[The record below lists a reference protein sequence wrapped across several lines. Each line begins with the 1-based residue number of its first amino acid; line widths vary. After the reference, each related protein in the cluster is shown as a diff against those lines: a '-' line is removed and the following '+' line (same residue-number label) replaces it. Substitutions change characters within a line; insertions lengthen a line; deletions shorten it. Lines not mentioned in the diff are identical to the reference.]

1 MKALAQRWYQE
12 STPRVTYM
20 AETFAEWEKK
30 ALAFEQ
36 YEYGCGHS
44 NQRSLYDM
52 LGQLV
57 FLETHFPWS
66 FFEHVTVR
74 VVAADFTILKDS
86 ETMELAKKHGGF
98 WEEGYYME
106 EGYGWPVF
114 GGEDGLE
121 RCFAFLK
128 EWKKE

>member
-1 MKALAQRWYQE
+1 MKLLSQHFHQE
-12 STPRVTYM
+12 SIPRVTHL
-20 AETFAEWEKK
+20 AETFAEWEAK
-30 ALAFEQ
+30 AEAFAQ
-36 YEYGCGHS
+36 YVYGCGNTH
-44 NQRSLYDM
+44 QRSLYDM

-57 FLETHFPWS
+57 FLETHMPLS

-74 VVAADFTILKDS
+74 VVAADFTIREDS

-98 WEEGYYME
+98 WEEGYYMD

-128 EWKKE
+128 EWKKA